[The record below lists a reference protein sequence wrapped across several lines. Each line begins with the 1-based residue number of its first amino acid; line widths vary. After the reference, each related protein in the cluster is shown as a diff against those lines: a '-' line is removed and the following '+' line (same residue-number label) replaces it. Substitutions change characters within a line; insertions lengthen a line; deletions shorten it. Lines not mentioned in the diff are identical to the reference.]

1 MERIKITDDMQE
13 QLAIG
18 KELFES
24 KPEIYDDYMVN
35 YIRSAIDRRFLTRG
49 GGGRSNE
56 RRLILSFN
64 L

>member
-1 MERIKITDDMQE
+1 MKEIKITDNMQE
-13 QLAIG
+13 KLKIG

-24 KPEIYDDYMVN
+24 KPEIYDDYMAN
-35 YIRSAIDRRFLTRG
+35 YIRGIIDKRFQTG
-49 GGGRSNE
+49 GDRRSNE